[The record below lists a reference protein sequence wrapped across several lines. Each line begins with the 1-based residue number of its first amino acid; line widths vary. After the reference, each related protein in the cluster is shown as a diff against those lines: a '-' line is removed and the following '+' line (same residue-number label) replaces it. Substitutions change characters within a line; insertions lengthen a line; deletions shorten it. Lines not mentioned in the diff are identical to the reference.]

1 MKRIVK
7 RGISAYQALPPMV
20 KATVWFTVCN
30 VIQKGISLLS
40 TPIFTRI
47 LSQSEYGQYAQYQS
61 WVGIVTIF
69 VTLNLFLG
77 DYTKGL
83 IEFEEQ
89 QKEFTSALLSLT
101 SIITLSVLA
110 IHLVIPSFFQR
121 LLGLRSE
128 YVVAMLV
135 EIFFLSAFEFWAAR
149 ERFHYRYVK
158 LVAVSLLSTVLNLSL
173 SIGTILL
180 SEDRLSARI
189 YSDVAIKSI
198 LGLILFIY
206 IMWDGKTFWN
216 KRFWKYALL
225 FNLPLIPHFL
235 SNFVLSQADR
245 IMIGRMVGDAQTA
258 KYSVAY
264 TISMMM
270 NLLMSAINNSF
281 VPYEYKG
288 IKANQLSGIR
298 KNASF
303 LVIGFGGL
311 SILPM
316 IFAPEIISIFAESS
330 YRDAIYVVPPIAASV
345 FFIFVY
351 SIFINIE
358 YYFNKT
364 VFIACATCVASGLN
378 LLLNYI
384 FIRYFGYY
392 AAGYT
397 TLTCYILLATGH
409 FYFYRRTLRLQ
420 QMKEIY
426 DIKIVV
432 AVSLAVLG
440 FMLVLALSYPIWYV
454 RYILILAMLVLGLIK
469 RKVVKE
475 IWYRLT
481 YRDYKT

>member
-7 RGISAYQALPPMV
+7 RGISAYQALSPIV

-61 WVGIVTIF
+61 WVGIVSIF

-101 SIITLSVLA
+101 STITLSVLA
-110 IHLVIPSFFQR
+110 VHLIIPSFLQR

-180 SEDRLSARI
+180 SDDRLSARI

-198 LGLILFIY
+198 IGLILFIY
-206 IMWDGKTFWN
+206 IMWDGRNFWN

-245 IMIGRMVGDAQTA
+245 IMIGRMVGDAQAA

-303 LVIGFGGL
+303 LVIGFGAL

-316 IFAPEIISIFAESS
+316 VFAPEIISIFAEPG

-351 SIFINIE
+351 SLYSNIE
-358 YYFNKT
+358 YYYKKT
-364 VFIACATCVASGLN
+364 GFIACATCISSCMN

-384 FIRYFGYY
+384 FIRHFGYY

-397 TLTCYILLATGH
+397 TLACYMILVIGH
-409 FYFYRRTLRLQ
+409 YCFYRRTLRLQ
-420 QMKEIY
+420 HMKEIY
-426 DIKIVV
+426 DTKIVV
-432 AVSLAVLG
+432 AVSVTVLG
-440 FMLVLALSYPIWYV
+440 CMFLFALSYPIWYL
-454 RYILILAMLVLGLIK
+454 RYMLILAIIVLGLIK

-475 IWYRLT
+475 IWYRLIN
-481 YRDYKT
+481 RNYKN